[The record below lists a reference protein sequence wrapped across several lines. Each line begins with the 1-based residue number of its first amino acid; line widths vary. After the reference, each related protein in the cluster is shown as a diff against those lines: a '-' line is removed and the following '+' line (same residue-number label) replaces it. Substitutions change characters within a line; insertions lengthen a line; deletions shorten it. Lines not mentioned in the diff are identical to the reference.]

1 MIIFLMFVKKEFY
14 HIFRDKRTL
23 IILFGMPVLQV
34 ILFGFA
40 ITNEIKDANIV
51 VLDQSKDVS
60 TRQITQKLVSS
71 GYFLLDHEL
80 HTSAEL
86 QDAFSTGKIKMAVVY
101 GPNFAESFRRGGGAD
116 VQLIADASDPN
127 TANVLTS
134 YATAIIRGWQAE
146 RLGIQSLPLSIKT
159 DYQMTYNP
167 ELKGVFLFVPGV
179 MAMILMMVSAMM
191 TSIAVTR
198 EKEIGTMEV
207 LLVSPLSPSVII
219 VGKVVPYLAL
229 GIINAAVIVA
239 MGVFVFGIPIYGSA
253 VLLMAEALLFV
264 VTTLSLGILISTM
277 AESQQTAMLFSLT
290 GLMMPT
296 ILLSGHI
303 FPVENMPIPLQ
314 LVSNII
320 PAKWFIII
328 VKNIMLKGSGFMDI
342 WKETLVL
349 LGMAATFIGVSIFR
363 FKIRL
368 E

>member
-14 HIFRDKRTL
+14 HIFRDQRTL

-40 ITNEIKDANIV
+40 ITNEIKDASIV
-51 VLDQSKDVS
+51 VLDQSNDES

-71 GYFLLDHEL
+71 GYFLLDHNLQSSQEL
-80 HTSAEL
+80 EG
-86 QDAFSTGKIKMAVVY
+86 AFSTGKIKMAVVY
-101 GPNFAESFRRGGGAD
+101 GPGFADGFRRGGGAK

-146 RLGIQSLPLSIKT
+146 RLGITQLPLTIKT

-191 TSIAVTR
+191 TSIAVTK

-207 LLVSPLSPSVII
+207 LLVSPLSPSII
-219 VGKVVPYLAL
+219 IIGKVVPYLAL
-229 GIINAAVIVA
+229 GVINAAVIVG

-253 VLLMAEALLFV
+253 VLLMLEALLFV
-264 VTTLSLGILISTM
+264 VTTLSLGILISTI

-303 FPVENMPIPLQ
+303 FPVENMPWVLQ
-314 LVSNII
+314 WLSNII

-328 VKNIMLKGSGFMDI
+328 VKNIMLKGSGFQDI

-349 LGMAATFIGVSIFR
+349 LGMAAGFIGVSIYR

>member
-1 MIIFLMFVKKEFY
+1 MITFLMFVRKEFY

-23 IILFGMPVLQV
+23 LILFGMPVLQV

-40 ITNEIKDANIV
+40 ITNEINDASIV
-51 VLDQSKDVS
+51 VLDQSKDES

-71 GYFLLDHEL
+71 GYFFLDHEL
-80 HTSAEL
+80 HSSAEL
-86 QDAFSTGKIKMAVVY
+86 EKAFSSGKVKMAIVY
-101 GPNFAESFRRGGGAD
+101 GPGFGESFRRGGGAE
-116 VQLIADASDPN
+116 VQLIADATDPN

-146 RLGIQSLPLSIKT
+146 RLGINQLPLTIKT

-191 TSIAVTR
+191 TSIAVTK

-207 LLVSPLSPSVII
+207 LLVSPLSPPVII
-219 VGKVVPYLAL
+219 IGKVVPYLAL
-229 GIINAAVIVA
+229 GVINAAVIVA
-239 MGVFVFGIPIYGSA
+239 MGVFVFGIPINGSP

-264 VTTLSLGILISTM
+264 VTTLGLGILISTV
-277 AESQQTAMLFSLT
+277 AKSQQTAMLFSLS
-290 GLMMPT
+290 GLMLPT

-303 FPVENMPIPLQ
+303 FPVENMPVLLQ
-314 LVSNII
+314 VISNII

-328 VKNIMLKGSGFMDI
+328 VKNIMLKGSGFGDI
-342 WKETLVL
+342 WKETLIL
-349 LGMAATFIGVSIFR
+349 LGMATGFIGISIYR